1 VISEHVHWRPPAPL
15 RALVAGASGYRQV
28 GVAPGRHRGLPSPY
42 LTLIV
47 TLDEPLVVAAHPDP
61 RAPGGS
67 YDTLVGGLHTTP
79 ALLVHDGRQSGI
91 QLSVTPAGARC
102 LLGLPAGELA
112 GADLD
117 ATDVLPWAGEL
128 RERVGAAGGWP
139 ARFAALEAVLRR
151 YAEPAAMP
159 PEVAWTWQR
168 VLDSHGTLPV
178 SGLAGESGW
187 SDRYLRRRFRAEIGL
202 GIKEAARVAR
212 FDRARRLLGYAAV
225 IGRPLPLAE
234 LAAGCGYSDQPHLAR
249 EFRALA
255 GCPPSRWLADEFRNV
270 QATDL
275 ALIQHW
281 PDDRQDSTAAG
292 LAHAAGA

>member
-1 VISEHVHWRPPAPL
+1 MISEHVHWQPPAPL
-15 RALVAGASGYRQV
+15 RALVAGASGYRQA

-47 TLDEPLVVAAHPDP
+47 TLDDPLVVAAHPDP

-79 ALLVHDGRQSGI
+79 ALLVQDGYQSGI
-91 QLSVTPAGARC
+91 HLALTPAGARC

-117 ATDVLPWAGEL
+117 AADVLPWATEL
-128 RERVGAAGGWP
+128 RERVCAARGWP
-139 ARFAALEAVLRR
+139 ARFAVLEAVLRR
-151 YAEPAAMP
+151 YARPAAMP
-159 PEVAWTWQR
+159 PEVAWAWR
-168 VLDSHGTLPV
+168 WILRSGGTLPV

-212 FDRARRLLGYAAV
+212 FDRARRLLGHAAV
-225 IGRPLPLAE
+225 TGRPLSLAE
-234 LAAGCGYSDQPHLAR
+234 LAAGCGYSDQAHLAR

-255 GCPPSRWLADEFRNV
+255 GCPPSRWLAEEFQNV
-270 QATDL
+270 QAADMGL
-275 ALIQHW
+275 LQGW
-281 PDDRQDSTAAG
+281 PYDRQDSTTTG
-292 LAHAAGA
+292 LAHGTGT